1 MLLCLLISSAITIDE
16 CAVGEADL
24 TSIDMHDVTVSNN
37 KIVRERRSHE
47 GFSVSITHG
56 TKIAPMIC
64 RCVRILISG

>member
-37 KIVRERRSHE
+37 RWSVKGVRTKVFQSRSHM
-47 GFSVSITHG
+47 
-56 TKIAPMIC
+56 AL
-64 RCVRILISG
+64 RLRQ